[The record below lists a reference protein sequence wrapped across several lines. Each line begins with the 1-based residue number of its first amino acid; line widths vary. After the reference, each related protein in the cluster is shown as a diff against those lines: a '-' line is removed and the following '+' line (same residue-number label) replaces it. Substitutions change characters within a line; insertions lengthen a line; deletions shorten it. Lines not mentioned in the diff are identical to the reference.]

1 MNNRA
6 HYRRAFTLVELL
18 VVIAIIGV
26 LVALLLPAVQSARE
40 AARRTQ
46 CINHM
51 KQLGLALHNFHDAN
65 LYFPPARDQL
75 TTSPS
80 LSTLWVCS
88 WHARILPY
96 VEQQGLYQLYRFD
109 RDWQDAATNDAVGGP
124 IKQNVPGFLCP
135 SAPTRNN
142 RPVNT
147 NRANTDY
154 VATTERE
161 YPNPFL
167 SAMEASAVSLG
178 DPNYIGVLGHNV
190 LKGLNPLA
198 ISLANR
204 RMASITDGTS
214 NTFLLAECAGR
225 NTFWWMGKR
234 QTTTISAGPWGKP
247 DSRIQI
253 GGCDPSNP
261 NYPINS
267 NNVAGPKAVNCIN
280 SKEIYAFHP
289 SGATVCFADGS
300 VRMVSTNLD
309 LSTAV
314 ALLTR
319 ERGEMISTTDF

>member
-1 MNNRA
+1 MNTRA
-6 HYRRAFTLVELL
+6 RHRRGFTLVELL
-18 VVIAIIGV
+18 VVIAIIAV
-26 LVALLLPAVQSARE
+26 LIALLLPAVQAARE

-46 CINHM
+46 CVNNL

-124 IKQNVPGFLCP
+124 IKQNVPGFTCP

-142 RPVNT
+142 RPLNT

-167 SAMEASAVSLG
+167 SAMESSAVSLG

-190 LKGLNPLA
+190 LKALNPA
-198 ISLANR
+198 SISLANR

-267 NNVAGPKAVNCIN
+267 NNIAGPKAVNCIN
-280 SKEIYAFHP
+280 SKEIYGFHP

-300 VRMVSTNLD
+300 VKMVSSNLD
-309 LSTAV
+309 LSVAV

-319 ERGEMISTTDF
+319 ERGEQISTTDF